1 MSPFKNFYSRESKEC
16 CMYPFLEASTL
27 KDSRESG
34 NLGKKPRIRDDRL
47 KDRSE
52 NWLRVSEQNRGK
64 DLKLVEL

>member
-1 MSPFKNFYSRESKEC
+1 
-16 CMYPFLEASTL
+16 MYPFLEASTL